1 MKVLVTAEG
10 DTAQASV
17 CGRLARAPYFL
28 IYDTQT
34 EQWTSYANPYQQEHG
49 MGSRF
54 AQFAAQKGV
63 QVVLGAAP
71 GPNAK
76 GALDTLG
83 IKFALASGVSAQEA
97 LSQYLATHA

>member
-49 MGSRF
+49 MDLVSRSSLRRK
-54 AQFAAQKGV
+54 AYR
-63 QVVLGAAP
+63 LY
-71 GPNAK
+71 
-76 GALDTLG
+76 
-83 IKFALASGVSAQEA
+83 SARRRGQTRKPP
-97 LSQYLATHA
+97 STP